1 MKLLYIVQLNDNL
14 DKIADMFRVTKE
26 AIIKEN
32 DLKDDKVKSGD
43 FLHIPS
49 GKEITK

>member
-1 MKLLYIVQLNDNL
+1 MKFLYIVQLNDNL
-14 DKIADMFRVTKE
+14 DKIANLFKVSKYD
-26 AIIKEN
+26 IIKEN
-32 DLKDDKVKSGD
+32 KLENEVIHAGD